1 MAGLFGARRP
11 MLTDIQIPVDAPA
24 QIPMAAQQPQRRG
37 LFGRLG
43 SAVTPRNLMVVGA
56 TLQELGG
63 RRGALGGQIESMQAA
78 EQANAAA
85 IQQAEQRAAD
95 EKYRQQALELQRQR
109 LEASQQPQFEGG
121 AGFTNAYRI
130 DPQTGEVIVG
140 GALPLRPRAP
150 LIGSLYPGDSDQWDY
165 ED

>member
-37 LFGRLG
+37 FFGRLG
-43 SAVTPRNLMVVGA
+43 NAATPRNLMVVGA

-63 RRGALGGQIESMQAA
+63 RRGALGGQIEAMQAA
-78 EQANAAA
+78 EAANAAA

-95 EKYRQQALELQRQR
+95 EKYRQQALEVQRQR
-109 LEASQQPQFEGG
+109 AQPRPEVQHDSRSGTFWIPDPSAPEG
-121 AGFTNAYRI
+121 YRI
-130 DPQTGEVIVG
+130 LGRDPNWQPPRPLVQFG
-140 GALPLRPRAP
+140 GMPDD
-150 LIGSLYPGDSDQWDY
+150 GYDY
-165 ED
+165 QEE

>member
-11 MLTDIQIPVDAPA
+11 MLTDIQIPQDAPA
-24 QIPMAAQQPQRRG
+24 PFPVAAAPQRRG

-109 LEASQQPQFEGG
+109 AQPQPEVQHDSRSGTFWIPDPSAPKG
-121 AGFTNAYRI
+121 YRI
-130 DPQTGEVIVG
+130 LGRDPNWQPPRPLVQFG
-140 GALPLRPRAP
+140 GMPDD
-150 LIGSLYPGDSDQWDY
+150 GYDY
-165 ED
+165 QEE

>member
-11 MLTDIQIPVDAPA
+11 AFTDIQIPVDAPA
-24 QIPMAAQQPQRRG
+24 QIPVAAAPPRRG

-63 RRGALGGQIESMQAA
+63 RRGALGGQIETMQAA
-78 EQANAAA
+78 EAANAAA
-85 IQQAEQRAAD
+85 IQQAQERASN

-109 LEASQQPQFEGG
+109 AQPQPEVQHDSRSGTFWIPDPSAPEG
-121 AGFTNAYRI
+121 YRI
-130 DPQTGEVIVG
+130 LGRDPNWQPPRPLVQFG
-140 GALPLRPRAP
+140 GMPDD
-150 LIGSLYPGDSDQWDY
+150 GYDY
-165 ED
+165 QEE

>member
-11 MLTDIQIPVDAPA
+11 MLTDIQIPQDAPA
-24 QIPMAAQQPQRRG
+24 PFPVAAAPQRRG

-63 RRGALGGQIESMQAA
+63 RRGALGGQIETMQAA
-78 EQANAAA
+78 EAANAAA
-85 IQQAEQRAAD
+85 IQQAQERASN
-95 EKYRQQALELQRQR
+95 EKYRQQALEVQRQR

-130 DPQTGEVIVG
+130 DPQTGEVVVG

-150 LIGSLYPGDSDQWDY
+150 LVQFGGLEDDGYDY
-165 ED
+165 QE